1 MNAQVN
7 AANIGTHNIRKYK
20 DINCLII
27 NETELRHEMRQREGD
42 SQKMAAT
49 LKGLINANYITVTK
63 GKSGAFLLNDRKLPV
78 FCPGFATQVVDKI
91 GSGDALLALLSVC
104 LYSKIDDVLSLFIA
118 SLTAAQSVE
127 SIGNSKPV
135 SKVALLKTISH
146 SLK

>member
-1 MNAQVN
+1 
-7 AANIGTHNIRKYK
+7 NIRKYK

-42 SQKMAAT
+42 VQKMAAI
-49 LKGLINANYITVTK
+49 LKGLINANYITVTQ
-63 GKSGAFLLNDRKLPV
+63 GKSGAFLLNDNKLPLV
-78 FCPGFATQVVDKI
+78 CPGFATQVVDKV

-104 LYSKIDDVLSLFIA
+104 LYSNFDENLSLFIA
-118 SLTAAQSVE
+118 SLAAAQSVE
-127 SIGNSKPV
+127 SIGNSSPV